1 MAKKKPGHIGE
12 RPGLEV
18 GWSRSG
24 WISARAVRG
33 VKGLT
38 VHENACTGRAE
49 SQRGCVSELAS
60 AISELDTNDTKLPAR
75 DIGKIQPLP
84 SLYELGECL
93 CCKRGAS
100 DAQGAHRSYRDS
112 RTGF

>member
-38 VHENACTGRAE
+38 VYEKRMYGRPE
-49 SQRGCVSELAS
+49 SRG
-60 AISELDTNDTKLPAR
+60 PH
-75 DIGKIQPLP
+75 P
-84 SLYELGECL
+84 
-93 CCKRGAS
+93 
-100 DAQGAHRSYRDS
+100 
-112 RTGF
+112 